1 MNDLLYFGG
10 LVAAILLPVFGGC
23 YASYKL
29 GVRRACKWHEE
40 QVKLARRVREL

>member
-10 LVAAILLPVFGGC
+10 LVAAILAPVFGGC

-29 GVRRACKWHEE
+29 GRRREAERHEE
-40 QVKLARRVREL
+40 QMKLARRVSNT